1 MKQVVCCWKVQLGGS
16 EMNWLDIVLLIIIIK
31 SALQGY
37 FKGFVLAAF
46 KTAGVIVSLF
56 MGIFYRDEA
65 VSFLKAQLAM
75 DRHIS
80 SMMLSPAM
88 RDLNTLGVANIRNII
103 DLMLAAVGFLLIF
116 LLAQVIF
123 LVPAYLISGIVKL
136 SNLSLFDRL
145 LGGLF
150 GIARA
155 ALWLALLS
163 AVTSPFLLLFPGSIL
178 DRGISSSYILNHL
191 RFLDFISPIVV
202 KLI

>member
-1 MKQVVCCWKVQLGGS
+1 
-16 EMNWLDIVLLIIIIK
+16 
-31 SALQGY
+31 
-37 FKGFVLAAF
+37 
-46 KTAGVIVSLF
+46 
-56 MGIFYRDEA
+56 
-65 VSFLKAQLAM
+65 
-75 DRHIS
+75 
-80 SMMLSPAM
+80 
-88 RDLNTLGVANIRNII
+88 
-103 DLMLAAVGFLLIF
+103 
-116 LLAQVIF
+116 
-123 LVPAYLISGIVKL
+123 LISGIVKL

>member
-1 MKQVVCCWKVQLGGS
+1 
-16 EMNWLDIVLLIIIIK
+16 MNWLDIVLLIIIIK

-103 DLMLAAVGFLLIF
+103 DLMLAAVGFVDF
-116 LLAQVIF
+116 YW
-123 LVPAYLISGIVKL
+123 PR
-136 SNLSLFDRL
+136 LF
-145 LGGLF
+145 F
-150 GIARA
+150 
-155 ALWLALLS
+155 
-163 AVTSPFLLLFPGSIL
+163 
-178 DRGISSSYILNHL
+178 
-191 RFLDFISPIVV
+191 
-202 KLI
+202 

>member
-1 MKQVVCCWKVQLGGS
+1 
-16 EMNWLDIVLLIIIIK
+16 MNWLDIVLLIIIIK

-88 RDLNTLGVANIRNII
+88 RGLNTLGVANIRNII